1 LWSSFEAQLFGIA
14 KGIEYLHSVGVIHGD
29 ISNVPTSSVC
39 APSQSS
45 HAHAQMNILL
55 ADAGHPVLAD
65 FGLVLL
71 AECTIGGFSVTTN
84 GFNPRWTSPQR
95 LNDTVR
101 AKSDE
106 VYSFGCVCY
115 YVSFPSTSQCR

>member
-1 LWSSFEAQLFGIA
+1 M
-14 KGIEYLHSVGVIHGD
+14 EYLHSVDVIHGD
-29 ISNVPTSSVC
+29 ISNVPTSSVR

-45 HAHAQMNILL
+45 HAHARMNILL

-71 AECTIGGFSVTTN
+71 AECTIDGFSVTTN

-101 AKSDE
+101 GESDD

-115 YVSFPSTSQCR
+115 YVSFPSASRYR